1 MMVKPVC
8 FDRLLQVLILNGL
21 WIRGMRVIGRGEPW
35 DKGTEARVRNCGVGP
50 RRRLLR
56 LPMIVQDEHPSRDAQ
71 SSENGIRHF
80 EAYCEDTR
88 GRIAQ
93 KYSAC
98 QLLSGNHSN
107 GAVKR

>member
-1 MMVKPVC
+1 M
-8 FDRLLQVLILNGL
+8 DARNEGY
-21 WIRGMRVIGRGEPW
+21 RTR
-35 DKGTEARVRNCGVGP
+35 EAVGQTDGGQGQELRGVGP

-56 LPMIVQDEHPSRDAQ
+56 LPIIVQDEHPSRDAQ

-80 EAYCEDTR
+80 EAHCEDTR

-98 QLLSGNHSN
+98 QLLYGNHSN

>member
-1 MMVKPVC
+1 MRVKVVC

-21 WIRGMRVIGRGEPW
+21 WIQGMRPGS
-35 DKGTEARVRNCGVGP
+35 GTAGVGP

-56 LPMIVQDEHPSRDAQ
+56 LPMIVQDEHPSWDGQ
-71 SSENGIRHF
+71 SSEDGIRHF
-80 EAYCEDTR
+80 EAQCEDTR

-98 QLLSGNHSN
+98 QLLSGHHSN